1 MASKS
6 RKERRARKRKEIR
19 KRQRAKKQSLPSLL
33 RKHPSLREALNH
45 NYPLFSCLINED
57 WEEGRIASVF
67 VIREAPTGLV
77 LSCFV
82 VDLAGVGLK
91 DVWGNYGLTRLDV
104 EEIKSRAAQGGTPLI
119 PCELSLAS
127 TIIYG
132 GIAWAKKWRFK
143 LPREHK
149 IWLRVLEPVNESGVD
164 LELFGEDGKP
174 FLILDEEEQVVFAEE
189 RFDRQILKAD
199 LDAGRDGLSK
209 EALIRIGDIKA
220 ALIAFSQRPE
230 FREDFEEAL
239 AKRFG
244 KPERPDSD
252 HEWVTFQDWFVLEY
266 ELEKGETVATRFVE
280 YYSDFMSDDVRRL
293 VLGWGSP
300 IEGLFEV
307 KGRKNNGFLMKNLV
321 NEREYYVFPTASMT
335 SFDVKAGDFLSARI
349 VPAKGFHIFSGSTNI
364 IESDG
369 SEAQR
374 AKIYETA
381 IDIQMRYPAQAFKD
395 NEEKLKKSRE
405 SVRRQYEDF
414 VNCFG
419 SDEVFGT
426 GREILNEYQRF
437 LDYVIFRKKD
447 PETGLPIATAYEKKT
462 GRPYRPI
469 TVGLPEAVLNS
480 QDVGML
486 CDPVEGISFLIQY
499 RHFIDVFQHPERHIG
514 KEETKDLV
522 LDYLES
528 DSISDVPFRRVAKKF
543 PGNFSR
549 VIAYYG
555 DQEGFFSRNIEDL
568 MMEFKP
574 NSFDKLPGMV
584 SVLDSEM
591 ARLAR
596 SAKEEAMSLVSR
608 FKNLFKR

>member
-1 MASKS
+1 MALKSK
-6 RKERRARKRKEIR
+6 KERRAKKRKEIR

-33 RKHPSLREALNH
+33 RKDPALREALNH
-45 NYPLFSCLINED
+45 HYPLFSCLINEG

-77 LSCFV
+77 LACFV

-91 DVWGNYGLTRLDV
+91 DVWGNYGLARLDI
-104 EEIKSRAAQGGTPLI
+104 EEIKSRAAQRETSLI
-119 PCELSLAS
+119 PCDLSRAS

-143 LPREHK
+143 LPSEYK
-149 IWLRVLEPVNESGVD
+149 IWLRLLEPVDESGVD
-164 LELFGEDGKP
+164 VELFGEDGKP
-174 FLILDEEEQVVFAEE
+174 LLMLDEEDLDVFVEE
-189 RFDRQILKAD
+189 HFYPQILRAD
-199 LDAGRDGLSK
+199 LDAGRDGLPK
-209 EALIRIGDIKA
+209 ETLIRMGDIKA

-239 AKRFG
+239 VKRFG
-244 KPERPDSD
+244 KPERPDSE

-307 KGRKNNGFLMKNLV
+307 TGRKNNAFLMKNLI

-335 SFDVKAGDFLSARI
+335 NFDLKAGDFLSARI
-349 VPAKGFHIFSGSTNI
+349 VPAKGFHIFSGSANI
-364 IESDG
+364 VKSDG

-414 VNCFG
+414 VDCFG

-437 LDYVIFRKKD
+437 FDYLVFQKKE
-447 PETGLPIATAYEKKT
+447 PETGLPFATAYERKA

-486 CDPVEGISFLIQY
+486 CDPVEGLSFLIQY

-514 KEETKDLV
+514 KEETRELV
-522 LDYLES
+522 LGYLES

-543 PGNFSR
+543 PDNFSR

-555 DQEGFFSRNIEDL
+555 DQEGFSPRNIEDL

-574 NSFDKLPGMV
+574 NSFDKLPGTV
-584 SVLDSEM
+584 TVLDSEM

-596 SAKEEAMSLVSR
+596 SAKEETTLVSR